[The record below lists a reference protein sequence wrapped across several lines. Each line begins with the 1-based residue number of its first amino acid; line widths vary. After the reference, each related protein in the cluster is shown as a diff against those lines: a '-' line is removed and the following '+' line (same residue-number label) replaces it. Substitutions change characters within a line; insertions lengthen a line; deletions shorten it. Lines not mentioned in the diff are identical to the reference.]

1 MNKRLVALLVLL
13 SVVVIGAGIY
23 LYSSGWLGTGS
34 PPQVSKAPPEA
45 DQQKKPAKGPEAGG
59 KVPDESAVQS
69 KGRSAFLKYAAQDR
83 RDPFV
88 PLVLRQET
96 EKRRGVTP
104 LEDYE
109 ISEFK
114 LVAILSSKS
123 GYYAVITMP
132 DGKSYTVKEGMRIG
146 LHGGKVQKIHKDS
159 VVVRETVRN
168 ERGVLGQRDTV
179 LKLRLEDQA

>member
-1 MNKRLVALLVLL
+1 MNKRLVTLLALLG
-13 SVVVIGAGIY
+13 VVVIGAGIY
-23 LYSSGWLGTGS
+23 LYSSGWLGTGA
-34 PPQVSKAPPEA
+34 PPEALKAPPPA
-45 DQQKKPAKGPEAGG
+45 DQQKKAPKSAEAD
-59 KVPDESAVQS
+59 KKAPDESAVQG
-69 KGRSAFLKYAAQDR
+69 KGKPAFLKYAAQDR

-88 PLVLRQET
+88 PLVARPET
-96 EKRRGVTP
+96 ERRKGVTP

-123 GYYAVITMP
+123 GYYAVITLP
-132 DGKSYTVKEGMRIG
+132 DGKSHTVREGMRIG
-146 LHGGKVQKIHKDS
+146 LHEGRVQKIHKDS

-168 ERGVLGQRDTV
+168 ERGVRAQRDTV